1 MKTKS
6 ISNINQLIQ
15 QEPRRIRKDMLLA
28 EVGLVTEKKLEGL
41 LSRFMPLFYSC
52 VGQISDPKEPR
63 DVY

>member
-41 LSRFMPLFYSC
+41 LSRFMSLFYSC
-52 VGQISDPKEPR
+52 VGKTSDPKELQ